1 MTKSEIEREIEERAK
16 MEGQVVEETRPYHNR
31 HPRILCW
38 VMTQPKNHAAR

>member
-1 MTKSEIEREIEERAK
+1 MTKSEIEREIIERSK
-16 MEGQVVEETRPYHNR
+16 MEDQSVEGTRPYHNK